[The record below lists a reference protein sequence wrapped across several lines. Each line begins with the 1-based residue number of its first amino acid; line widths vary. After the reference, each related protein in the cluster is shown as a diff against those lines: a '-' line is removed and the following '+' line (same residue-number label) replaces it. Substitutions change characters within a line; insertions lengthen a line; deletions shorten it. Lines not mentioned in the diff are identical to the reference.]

1 MRQILIWSPILIFL
15 KLILCVWCIRLL
27 IAVIGKEGVAFF
39 QL

>member
-1 MRQILIWSPILIFL
+1 METNFDLESNFNFL

-27 IAVIGKEGVAFF
+27 IAVIGKEEVAFF